1 MDYQSSTFKPRKGQH
16 VQRAGKKDEASR
28 HQSPASQPL
37 SPIDT
42 RRVNQDLESTGAN
55 SRSSVHLMENST
67 HPLSSPDAGTQKVST
82 SGTSEWHVNMSK
94 CSHAGDLANQ
104 KELNTLLLEET
115 LTELLHSCWCKGD
128 RTSFH
133 SRKNWTFVT
142 TSKHL

>member
-55 SRSSVHLMENST
+55 SRSPRPSDGKLNS
-67 HPLSSPDAGTQKVST
+67 SGVVS
-82 SGTSEWHVNMSK
+82 
-94 CSHAGDLANQ
+94 
-104 KELNTLLLEET
+104 
-115 LTELLHSCWCKGD
+115 
-128 RTSFH
+128 
-133 SRKNWTFVT
+133 
-142 TSKHL
+142 